1 MSAFINENFMLSN
14 ETARR
19 LFHGEAENLPII
31 DYHCHID
38 AADIANDKR
47 YENITELWLGADHYK
62 WRAMRSCG
70 ISERLITGDASDYDK
85 FEAYCSA
92 MPSLIGNPLYH
103 WAHIELQRYFGIY
116 KTLSPETCDEIWEKC
131 NAKIKKGGFSPREL
145 IEKSGVVCVC
155 TTDDPADTLECHKLL
170 AKDKSFSCRVLPAFR
185 PEKALGI
192 ELPSFP
198 EWLSRME
205 KTAGVKIDSYKTLK
219 EVLKER
225 IRYFDSV
232 GCLACDHSFSYIPYE
247 KCGEDELEEIFR
259 KGAAGEKPTEFE
271 CDCYKT
277 DLLTELAKEYAAHD
291 WVMELH
297 VGALRNNNTRMFKK
311 IGADSGFD
319 SIDDCNTAS
328 RLSKFLDSLDSQ
340 NALPKTVIFNL
351 NPRDNFVY
359 GSMIG
364 NFQGSGNYSKI
375 QYGAAWWFNDNY
387 DGMRKQLATLA
398 NLGCLGKFIGMV
410 TDSRSFLSYP
420 RHEYFRRILCEYIG
434 DLVEEGKYPRDMEFL
449 KNIAEDIS
457 YNNAAA
463 YFGI

>member
-1 MSAFINENFMLSN
+1 M
-14 ETARR
+14 
-19 LFHGEAENLPII
+19 
-31 DYHCHID
+31 
-38 AADIANDKR
+38 
-47 YENITELWLGADHYK
+47 
-62 WRAMRSCG
+62 
-70 ISERLITGDASDYDK
+70 
-85 FEAYCSA
+85 
-92 MPSLIGNPLYH
+92 
-103 WAHIELQRYFGIY
+103 
-116 KTLSPETCDEIWEKC
+116 
-131 NAKIKKGGFSPREL
+131 
-145 IEKSGVVCVC
+145 CVC
-155 TTDDPADTLECHKLL
+155 TTDDPADTLEYHKLL

-185 PEKALGI
+185 PEKAIGI

-328 RLSKFLDSLDSQ
+328 GLSKFLDSLDSQ

-434 DLVEEGKYPRDMEFL
+434 DLVEEGKYPHDMEFL

>member
-1 MSAFINENFMLSN
+1 M
-14 ETARR
+14 
-19 LFHGEAENLPII
+19 
-31 DYHCHID
+31 
-38 AADIANDKR
+38 R
-47 YENITELWLGADHYK
+47 YG
-62 WRAMRSCG
+62 
-70 ISERLITGDASDYDK
+70 
-85 FEAYCSA
+85 
-92 MPSLIGNPLYH
+92 
-103 WAHIELQRYFGIY
+103 
-116 KTLSPETCDEIWEKC
+116 EKC

-155 TTDDPADTLECHKLL
+155 TTDDPADTLEYHKLL

-277 DLLTELAKEYAAHD
+277 DLLTELAKEYAAHN

-328 RLSKFLDSLDSQ
+328 GLSKFLDSLDSQ

-364 NFQGSGNYSKI
+364 NFQSSGNYSKM

>member
-1 MSAFINENFMLSN
+1 MKKFMDDDFLLSTD
-14 ETARR
+14 TAKD
-19 LFHGEAENLPII
+19 LFRAAKEMPVF
-31 DYHCHID
+31 DWHCHLSPKEIYD
-38 AADIANDKR
+38 NKNPDDIA
-47 YENITELWLGADHYK
+47 ELWLSYDHYK
-62 WRAMRSCG
+62 WRAMRSFG
-70 ISERLITGDASDYDK
+70 IDEKYITGDADGYDK
-85 FEAYCSA
+85 FKAWA
-92 MPSLIGNPLYH
+92 KTMPYLIGNPLYH
-103 WAHIELQRYFGIY
+103 WTHLELQRYFGIY

-155 TTDDPADTLECHKLL
+155 TTDDPADTLEYHKLL

-205 KTAGVKIDSYKTLK
+205 KTAGIKIDSYKTLK

-328 RLSKFLDSLDSQ
+328 GLSKFLDSLDSQ
-340 NALPKTVIFNL
+340 NALF
-351 NPRDNFVY
+351 
-359 GSMIG
+359 
-364 NFQGSGNYSKI
+364 
-375 QYGAAWWFNDNY
+375 
-387 DGMRKQLATLA
+387 
-398 NLGCLGKFIGMV
+398 
-410 TDSRSFLSYP
+410 
-420 RHEYFRRILCEYIG
+420 
-434 DLVEEGKYPRDMEFL
+434 
-449 KNIAEDIS
+449 
-457 YNNAAA
+457 
-463 YFGI
+463 

>member
-1 MSAFINENFMLSN
+1 MKKFMDDDFLLSTD
-14 ETARR
+14 TAKD
-19 LFHGEAENLPII
+19 LFRAAKEMPVF
-31 DYHCHID
+31 DWHCHLSPKEIYD
-38 AADIANDKR
+38 NKNPDDIA
-47 YENITELWLGADHYK
+47 ELWLSYDHYK
-62 WRAMRSCG
+62 WRAMRSFG
-70 ISERLITGDASDYDK
+70 IDE
-85 FEAYCSA
+85 
-92 MPSLIGNPLYH
+92 
-103 WAHIELQRYFGIY
+103 RYFGIY

-155 TTDDPADTLECHKLL
+155 TTDDPADTLEYHKLL

-328 RLSKFLDSLDSQ
+328 GLSKFLDSLDSQ

-449 KNIAEDIS
+449 KNVAEDIS